1 MHYSPQ
7 QKWNIK
13 YYAKLRGVISIAN
26 AAVLKNTEVSVIE
39 YNLPKFNRQGLLIKY
54 DKKFLEWKPNN
65 KRRNSGASN

>member
-26 AAVLKNTEVSVIE
+26 AAILKKTEVSVIE
-39 YNLPKFNRQGLLIKY
+39 YNIPKFNMHTKLLIKY
-54 DKKFLEWKPNN
+54 DDKFINWKPKNHR
-65 KRRNSGASN
+65 KT